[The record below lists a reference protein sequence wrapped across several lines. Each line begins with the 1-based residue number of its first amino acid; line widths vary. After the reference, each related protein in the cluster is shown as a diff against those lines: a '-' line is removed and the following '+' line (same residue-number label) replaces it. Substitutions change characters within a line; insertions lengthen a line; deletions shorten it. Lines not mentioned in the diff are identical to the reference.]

1 MIWVPG
7 NTGHGMTCMNAIPV
21 LVDTNIFC
29 YAFDSGD
36 QKKRGV
42 AKELLAR
49 CWLGEGT
56 YAVSVQNLAEF
67 ATIVTEKVAHPLP
80 RAIVQ
85 DFLTTV
91 LSFKGWQKIGYTG
104 ETIIQALNIQSE
116 HDIHF
121 WDALI
126 VATMLEHGITTAY
139 SEDRQLA
146 RVPLI
151 TVLNPFEPDDQSP
164 S

>member
-1 MIWVPG
+1 
-7 NTGHGMTCMNAIPV
+7 MTCMNAVPI
-21 LVDTNIFC
+21 LIDTNIFC
-29 YAFDSGD
+29 YAFDTGD
-36 QKKRGV
+36 PKKR
-42 AKELLAR
+42 AAAQELLAR
-49 CWLGEGT
+49 CWRGEAT

-80 RAIVQ
+80 RTTVQ
-85 DFLTTV
+85 DFLTTI
-91 LSFKGWQKIGYTG
+91 LSFDGWQKIGYSG
-104 ETIIQALNIQSE
+104 STIIQALSIQSE
-116 HDIHF
+116 HGIHF

-126 VATMLEHGITTAY
+126 VATMLEHGISTAY

-151 TVLNPFEPDDQSP
+151 TVLNPFETGDQAP

>member
-1 MIWVPG
+1 
-7 NTGHGMTCMNAIPV
+7 MTCMNAVPV
-21 LVDTNIFC
+21 LIDTNIFC
-29 YAFDSGD
+29 YAFDAGD
-36 QKKRGV
+36 PKKRAV
-42 AKELLAR
+42 AQELLAR
-49 CWLGEGT
+49 CWRGEAT

-80 RAIVQ
+80 LTTVQ

-91 LSFKGWQKIGYTG
+91 LLFEGWQKIGYSSG
-104 ETIIQALNIQSE
+104 TIVQALTIQSE
-116 HDIHF
+116 HGIHF

-126 VATMLEHGITTAY
+126 VATMREHGISNAC

-146 RVPLI
+146 RVPMI
-151 TVLNPFEPDDQSP
+151 TVLNPFETDDQPP